1 MLEPTPVAGNILG
14 EAEKKTDEMISSL
27 DTVAVPPAPT
37 SIEKKPEAETSLMQQ
52 TENLLQD
59 TSKDKEAE
67 SLEESVDLPL
77 VEEKEEP
84 TQPSIFDKLDPNLTG
99 FQRIEAVRKL
109 DYTYNRMVDKE
120 RQDRYNSI
128 NLLNLAEDRLNDN
141 TSSLKALDDI
151 EDRLDAAED
160 SSSIAG
166 EIFSAIGDFTY
177 GLVGRGLA
185 KAAGN
190 TIDTIEDAI
199 NYTFDS
205 DINIADI
212 ELDPASST
220 AEEVG
225 TIIGTEIPAI
235 VTGYL
240 AAAGLTATGA
250 GAPAGVVQAAVT
262 TARVSRL
269 SQALLRVGGAVKRTA
284 PALLAFEGTY
294 AGVSQF
300 THRPDEVLLQDF
312 FIDNPGVDKDSVNQY
327 LEGNIT
333 DPDSLR
339 RLKMATESVAIGA
352 GFSALFMAVGKG
364 LSRFRDPKYVKSL
377 AKDLTGQGD
386 SLLSQRQRV
395 EEYLVS
401 VAGYSPKA
409 AIARVRDHMDSGAS
423 LNTLV
428 RQAEVDKII
437 MNDPAALKRITARN
451 VLETTG
457 QRSSDEALEYVA
469 RLEKVGKLDDTISK
483 IAGAEP
489 VDFLAQAAAKSEKLV
504 RDAEAKSASL
514 LEKTVKED
522 ESVLIGRKMESVKVG
537 AYDAATL
544 DGIMQDALT
553 GIGGNAT
560 KIWKVFEET
569 GKKTDFFTDPSQS
582 PYILKSLQMQRS
594 QAHANNFILPGKKFS
609 PVVPGAAGKVS
620 KTSALSLGNIS
631 EKYGWKTPD
640 MDKFL
645 SYVRAEKQLVDW
657 NKKVPIPSK
666 LKPEQ
671 LKVIVD
677 EGRANPKYVEALA
690 DYGALQKSILD
701 YSVASGTISR
711 EEASS
716 MIAAALNEDGMYV
729 YIPRNVAEGQLE
741 GLAKKATGSVRSSTG
756 YKGLVGTTKELRDP
770 YLDVVEDI
778 TSKIY
783 KGQAN
788 ITKAARYKM
797 IERAKRVGTPKVKEL
812 AERLTKEVD
821 LGKQVAIDGGI
832 VSGLREHL
840 KALTALNKSIV
851 IDTEKARTLLKSS
864 LDDLEFND
872 LLEVAGEN
880 IQFKAAG
887 TNKTYDIFFDKGVR
901 RMVEVTDPALAR
913 MVESEG
919 ARKSLESGFLNN
931 VLNTTAGLTRT
942 YSSFITKTPWFAAKS
957 IIRDGYFAE
966 MISPIGLLPKFRAIR
981 GLFALA
987 ANPKLIKEM
996 REAGWSGG
1004 TQILEI
1010 QKGWKNAN
1018 ALRAAG
1024 DTAENINKAERQSFL
1039 RGLASGSV
1047 TKWTNFVNNSEM
1059 ASRVGEYIVAKN
1071 AGASDDFAV
1080 FMGQET
1086 LVNFGK
1092 TGTSSAWRTFTDH
1105 QVFFRPTYL
1114 GMAKTGEAI
1123 KNNPVKSALY
1133 LTSMATV
1140 INASEAISSLYPEYK
1155 TKSEQDKNLWTYFP
1169 NVDAGELLAWTQGG
1183 MVGSPPALDRE
1194 TPWLTVPAVHE
1205 LQALS
1210 RGMQKTYSLLKGQG
1224 YNGTTMSMITELG
1237 EGLTPMLSSLLV
1249 TPTLLSPLVELA
1261 TNRSSYDGQSILR
1274 QSQQVPFNKELVVSP
1289 STGEFGKRLSEWSK
1303 AVDAFVVGGT
1313 GDAWFTPIAA
1323 DYFLNQYF
1331 VGFASYAKNMLDEAG
1346 RESIKGEV
1354 PKSFFGDNS
1363 KSADLFTYMGQNM
1376 GNVFFDSPAAGRALE
1391 TFAYEMSNLV
1401 NGLDF
1406 KDKAVRKEFI
1416 STLGNAT
1423 VTDYTGGEIKLK
1435 KVSRLS
1441 RKVIEIL
1448 SRINTNK
1455 SIIKNLTDMSGDEKR
1470 AQLLLLEEQ
1479 ETHLLLQYQRG
1490 IQQFDPKKTIQ
1501 ALRD

>member
-1 MLEPTPVAGNILG
+1 MMELLPVTNTILG
-14 EAEKKTDEMISSL
+14 TGKEDTDKIISNITPFTVGSTDAVDTEEEPIVKAKAPIDTETDSL
-27 DTVAVPPAPT
+27 LNKPTEPAV
-37 SIEKKPEAETSLMQQ
+37 KKPEENKKQTSVQSALFEQIDPYQTNFQKRQQAERLV
-52 TENLLQD
+52 
-59 TSKDKEAE
+59 
-67 SLEESVDLPL
+67 SV
-77 VEEKEEP
+77 
-84 TQPSIFDKLDPNLTG
+84 
-99 FQRIEAVRKL
+99 
-109 DYTYNRMVDKE
+109 YNRMVNRESQNSYDTVKLIDSIG
-120 RQDRYNSI
+120 DRLSRNTSEI
-128 NLLNLAEDRLNDN
+128 ELLDSVEDRLNTQEN
-141 TSSLKALDDI
+141 GSSV
-151 EDRLDAAED
+151 
-160 SSSIAG
+160 AG
-166 EIFSAIGDFTY
+166 GIFSAIGDFTY
-177 GLVGRGLA
+177 GLVGRGLI
-185 KAAGN
+185 KATGSA
-190 TIDTIEDAI
+190 IDTVEDAI

-212 ELDPASST
+212 EIDPASST
-220 AEEVG
+220 AEEIG
-225 TIIGTEIPAI
+225 TIVGTEIPAI
-235 VTGYL
+235 VAGYL
-240 AAAGLTATGA
+240 AAAGLTASGV
-250 GAPAGVVQAAVT
+250 GAPAAVVTAAVT

-284 PALLAFEGTY
+284 PALLAFEATY

-333 DPDSLR
+333 NPDSLR
-339 RLKMATESVAIGA
+339 RLKMATESVVIGA

-423 LNTLV
+423 LSSLV
-428 RQAEVDKII
+428 KQSEVDKII
-437 MNDPAALKRITARN
+437 MNDPSALKRITARN

-457 QRSSDEALEYVA
+457 QRSPDEAFEYVT
-469 RLEKVGKLDDTISK
+469 RLEAKGTLDETISK

-489 VDFLAQAAAKSEKLV
+489 ADYLAQAAAKGDKLT
-504 RDAEAKSASL
+504 RGAEAKSASL
-514 LEKTVKED
+514 LGKNVSEG
-522 ESVLIGRKMESVKVG
+522 ESVLIGRKMERVKVG

-560 KIWKVFEET
+560 KIWRVFEET
-569 GKKTDFFTDPSQS
+569 GSKTDFFTDPSQS
-582 PYILKSLQMQRS
+582 PYVLKSLQMQRS
-594 QAHANNFILPGKKFS
+594 QGHANNFILSGKKFS

-620 KTSALSLGNIS
+620 KTSALSLGNIQ
-631 EKYGWKTPD
+631 EKFRWKAQD
-640 MDKFL
+640 RDKFL
-645 SYVRAEKQLVDW
+645 SYVRAEKQLLDW
-657 NKKVPIPSK
+657 RKTTPIPSK
-666 LKPEQ
+666 LTEAE
-671 LKVIVD
+671 LDVIVKQ
-677 EGRANPKYVEALA
+677 GRANPTYVEALA

-711 EEASS
+711 KEASS

-741 GLAKKATGSVRSSTG
+741 GLAKKGKSFAKSSTG
-756 YKGLVGTTKELRDP
+756 YKGLTGTTKELRDP

-797 IERAKRVGTPKVKEL
+797 IERAKRLGTPKVKEL
-812 AERLTKEVD
+812 AERLTKEIDLKQKIAVD
-821 LGKQVAIDGGI
+821 SSI

-851 IDTEKARTLLKSS
+851 IDTDKARTLLKSS
-864 LDDLEFND
+864 LDDLEWDD
-872 LLEVAGEN
+872 LLKVAGEN

-887 TNKTYDIFFDKGVR
+887 SNKTYDIFFDQGKR
-901 RMVEVTDPALAR
+901 RMVEITDPALAR

-919 ARKSLESGFLNN
+919 AKAALESGFLKSI
-931 VLNTTAGLTRT
+931 LQTTAGLTRT
-942 YSSFITKTPWFAAKS
+942 YSSFITKTPWFAVKS
-957 IIRDGYFAE
+957 IVRDGYFAE
-966 MISPIGLLPKFRAIR
+966 MISPIGLLPKFRAVR

-1059 ASRVGEYIVAKN
+1059 ASRVGEYIVAKG

-1092 TGTSSAWRTFTDH
+1092 TGTSSAWRMFTDH

-1114 GMAKTGEAI
+1114 GMAKTGEAFI
-1123 KNNPVKSALY
+1123 NNPVKSALY
-1133 LTSMATV
+1133 LTAMATTLH
-1140 INASEAISSLYPEYK
+1140 ASEAVSSLYPEYK
-1155 TKSEQDKNLWTYFP
+1155 TKTEQDKNLWTYFP
-1169 NVDAGELLAWTQGG
+1169 NVDSAELLAYMQGG
-1183 MVGSPPALDRE
+1183 MVGPPPALDKE
-1194 TPWLTVPAVHE
+1194 TPWITVPAVHE

-1210 RGMQKTYSLLKGQG
+1210 RGMEKIYSLLTKQG
-1224 YNGTTMSMITELG
+1224 YSGTGMSIFKELG
-1237 EGLTPMLSSLLV
+1237 EGLTPMLSTLLV
-1249 TPTLLSPLVELA
+1249 TPTLLSPLLEIGI
-1261 TNRSSYDGQSILR
+1261 NKSSYDGRDILR
-1274 QSQQVPFNKELVVSP
+1274 QDQRVPFNKEMVVSP

-1303 AVDAFVVGGT
+1303 AVDAFIFGDA

-1323 DYFLNQYF
+1323 DYVLNQYF
-1331 VGFASYAKNMLDEAG
+1331 VGFASYGKNMLDEAG

-1363 KSADLFTYMGQNM
+1363 KSADLFTYIGQNM
-1376 GNVFFDSPAAGRALE
+1376 GNIFFDSPAAGRALE
-1391 TFAYEMSNLV
+1391 SFAYDMNNLV
-1401 NGLDF
+1401 SGLNF
-1406 KDKAVRKEFI
+1406 KDKAVRKEFLV
-1416 STLGNAT
+1416 TLGNAT
-1423 VTDYTGGEIKLK
+1423 VKDYSGGEVKLK
-1435 KVSRLS
+1435 ETSRLT
-1441 RKVIEIL
+1441 RKVIQVLQQIT
-1448 SRINTNK
+1448 TNK
-1455 SIIKNLTDMSGDEKR
+1455 SVIRNRADIDKDEKR
-1470 AQLLLLEEQ
+1470 TQLLLQEEM
-1479 ETHLLLQYQRG
+1479 ETHFLLQYQQG
-1490 IQQFDPKKTIQ
+1490 VQQFDPDKTIQ

>member
-27 DTVAVPPAPT
+27 DTVAVTPTPT
-37 SIEKKPEAETSLMQQ
+37 SVNEELENKPSLMQQ

-59 TSKDKEAE
+59 TSKDKEVE
-67 SLEESVDLPL
+67 TLEEPVDLPL
-77 VEEKEEP
+77 AEEKEEP
-84 TQPSIFDKLDPNLTG
+84 TQSSMFDKLDPNLTG
-99 FQRIEAVRKL
+99 FQRMEAERKL
-109 DYTYNRMVDKE
+109 GYVYNRMVDRE
-120 RQDRYNSI
+120 RQNRYNSI
-128 NLLNLAEDRLNDN
+128 NLLNLAEDRISND
-141 TSSLKALDDI
+141 TSSLEALDAI
-151 EDRLDAAED
+151 EDRLDTAED

-166 EIFSAIGDFTY
+166 EVFSAIGDFTY
-177 GLVGRGLA
+177 GLVGRGLI
-185 KAAGN
+185 KATGN
-190 TIDTIEDAI
+190 VIETVEDAI

-220 AEEVG
+220 AEEIG
-225 TIIGTEIPAI
+225 TVVGTEIPAI
-235 VTGYL
+235 VAGYL
-240 AAAGLTATGA
+240 AAAGLTATGV
-250 GAPAGVVQAAVT
+250 GAPAGVVSAAVT

-269 SQALLRVGGAVKRTA
+269 SQALLRIGGAVKRTA

-339 RLKMATESVAIGA
+339 RLKMAAESVVLGA
-352 GFSALFMAVGKG
+352 GFSSLFMAVGKG
-364 LSRFRDPKYVKSL
+364 LSRFRDTKYLKSL
-377 AKDLTGQGD
+377 SKDLTGQGD

-428 RQAEVDKII
+428 KQAEVDKII
-437 MNDPAALKRITARN
+437 MNDSAALKRITARN

-469 RLEKVGKLDDTISK
+469 RLEKAGKLDDTISK

-489 VDFLAQAAAKSEKLV
+489 EDFLAQAAAKSEKLI
-504 RDAEAKSASL
+504 RDAETKSASL

-609 PVVPGAAGKVS
+609 PVVPGAAGKVL
-620 KTSALSLGNIS
+620 KTSALSLGNIA
-631 EKYGWKTPD
+631 EKQGWKTPD

-645 SYVRAEKQLVDW
+645 SYVRAEKQLLDW
-657 NKKVPIPSK
+657 NKEVPIPSK
-666 LKPEQ
+666 LTPEQ
-671 LKVIVD
+671 LEVIVK

-711 EEASS
+711 KEASS

-729 YIPRNVAEGQLE
+729 YIPRNVAEGQLDS
-741 GLAKKATGSVRSSTG
+741 LAKKATGSVRSSTG

-783 KGQAN
+783 KAQAN

-797 IERAKRVGTPKVKEL
+797 IERAKRVGTPNVKKL
-812 AERLTKEVD
+812 AESLTKEVD

-864 LDDLEFND
+864 LDDLEWDD

-887 TNKTYDIFFDKGVR
+887 TNKTYDIFFDQGKR

-931 VLNTTAGLTRT
+931 ILQTTSGLTRA
-942 YSSFITKTPWFAAKS
+942 YSSFITKTPWFAVKS

-966 MISPIGLLPKFRAIR
+966 MVSPIGLLPKFRAVR

-996 REAGWSGG
+996 SEAGWSGG
-1004 TQILEI
+1004 TQIMEI

-1080 FMGQET
+1080 FMAQET

-1133 LTSMATV
+1133 LTSMAAV
-1140 INASEAISSLYPEYK
+1140 INSSETVSSLYPEYK

-1169 NVDAGELLAWTQGG
+1169 NVDAGELLTWAQGG
-1183 MVGSPPALDRE
+1183 MVGPPPALDKE
-1194 TPWLTVPAVHE
+1194 TPWLTVPAPHE
-1205 LQALS
+1205 LQAIS
-1210 RGMQKTYSLLKGQG
+1210 RAMQKTYSLLADQG
-1224 YNGTTMSMITELG
+1224 YSGTGMSIFKEFG
-1237 EGLTPMLSSLLV
+1237 EGITPMLSSLLV

-1261 TNRSSYDGQSILR
+1261 TNRSSYDGRNIVR
-1274 QSQQVPFNKELVVSP
+1274 PNQQVPFNKEMVVNP

-1303 AVDAFVVGGT
+1303 AVDAFVMGGT

-1363 KSADLFTYMGQNM
+1363 KSANLFTYMGQNM

-1391 TFAYEMSNLV
+1391 TFAYEMNGLV
-1401 NGLDF
+1401 NGLNF

-1416 STLGNAT
+1416 ATLGNAT

-1441 RKVIEIL
+1441 RKIIEIL
-1448 SRINTNK
+1448 STINTNK
-1455 SIIKNLTDMSGDEKR
+1455 SIMRNKTDISGEEKR
-1470 AQLLLLEEQ
+1470 AQLLLLEEM
-1479 ETHLLLQYQRG
+1479 ETQLLLQYQRG
-1490 IQQFDPKKTIQ
+1490 IQQFDPDKTIQ